1 MRAPCTTA
9 PRVYKKAMS
18 PCEIIYVKDAKGWK
32 WRTLSD
38 ENVQPK
44 TSEETFQLF
53 YDCVSAARAK
63 GYKPNIRCP

>member
-1 MRAPCTTA
+1 
-9 PRVYKKAMS
+9 MS

-32 WRTLSD
+32 WRSLAD
-38 ENVQPK
+38 ESPQRK

-63 GYKPNIRCP
+63 GYKPNIKCP